1 MPGRRWL
8 FLLAAGLALVVEA
21 RAGAQ
26 STSRMTFI
34 GVALDADTRQADRRL
49 TEYLF
54 EKAGIRFAAEELEYG
69 QAIRRVVDW
78 RREDDLFVARMT
90 PYVYVVAELLGANIE
105 PLATYVNSKTSR
117 TTYRSYFVV
126 NRSAFASQPDLPDLL
141 RFVASRKVRPKF
153 IYQSEF
159 STSSYFLPSLFFRS
173 NHVFQM
179 PEATGRLS
187 AIGTE
192 KMTDV
197 SSTTLVERVARG
209 EADIAAVWDGVKARF
224 ETEPAHAAVG
234 RQVYFIALPTQI
246 PNDLL
251 VVAGDLDA
259 DAKARLRK
267 AIDAMPPS
275 SIGVGD
281 FQTWQSLNAAEE
293 ARLAL
298 GELRQ
303 TARDA
308 ATRVPVEIA
317 LVQGAPASA
326 APLLEAARQALRLSE
341 TEFTVFDADFHGQPD
356 VRWTLEPIHDGAV
369 VLHSAIP
376 GYDVDEQAFQLSFR
390 DEHDL
395 TARIVSVIQSRVHRI
410 RYVWPYSAGAPI
422 VIRDSAFAMPVGA
435 PVKVQRIEWIDPGRN
450 QFRAGDVFE
459 SRITRATFYRYE
471 LAADDFVRPS
481 GGARFD
487 PLSNAAYR
495 VVLVRPAE
503 RPFMFRA
510 LTIAL
515 VACFL
520 LAGAS
525 AAWALIRRPARPPS
539 SSQHG
544 LAPQGS

>member
-1 MPGRRWL
+1 MRWRWVY
-8 FLLAAGLALVVEA
+8 LLAAGLALLVET
-21 RAGAQ
+21 GLSAQ

-54 EKAGIRFAAEELEYG
+54 EKAGIRFAAEELEYF

-90 PYVYVVAELLGANIE
+90 PYVYVVAELLGANLE

-117 TTYRSYFVV
+117 TTYRSFFVV
-126 NRSAFASQPDLPDLL
+126 NRSAFATQPELPDLL
-141 RFVASRKVRPKF
+141 RFVAARKTRPKF
-153 IYQSEF
+153 IYQSEY

-173 NHVFQM
+173 NRIFQM
-179 PEATGRLS
+179 PEATAHLF

-224 ETEPAHAAVG
+224 ESDPAHAAAG
-234 RQVYFIALPTQI
+234 RQVYFIELPTQI

-251 VVAGDLDA
+251 VCAGDLDA

-267 AIDAMPPS
+267 AIDAMPPD

-281 FQTWQSLNAAEE
+281 FLTWRSLNTAED
-293 ARLAL
+293 ARRAL

-303 TARDA
+303 SARAA
-308 ATRVPVEIA
+308 ATPVPIDIA
-317 LVQGAPASA
+317 LQKGAPAGANS
-326 APLLEAARQALRLSE
+326 LLEAARQAVRLSQ

-356 VRWTLEPIHDGAV
+356 VRWMLEPIHDGAV

-395 TARIVSVIQSRVHRI
+395 TARIVSVIQSRLHRI
-410 RYVWPYSAGAPI
+410 RYVWPYSGGAPM

-435 PVKVQRIEWIDPGRN
+435 PVKVQRITWIDPERN
-450 QFRAGDVFE
+450 QFRAGDVFD

-471 LAADDFVRPS
+471 LAADDFTRPT
-481 GGARFD
+481 GGMRLD
-487 PLSNAAYR
+487 PLSNDAFR

-503 RPFMFRA
+503 RPFLFRA
-510 LTIAL
+510 LTVML
-515 VACFL
+515 VGCFL

-525 AAWALIRRPARPPS
+525 AAWALFRRPARV
-539 SSQHG
+539 SSQPG
-544 LAPQGS
+544 LTPQSS